1 MRLGS
6 LNSASRNQSSCKK
19 HGWPPG
25 GGGGVVP
32 APAGV
37 GPLPPPGILGG
48 GGGGGAAGG
57 MGEMLI
63 KGLLETEGCLGADAA
78 QMRSGKNVIMAWFE
92 DAEAARRWYAH
103 PTHRRMRFL
112 AGGVDPDK
120 KPLEHVP
127 DGVPVM
133 VMASLTM
140 SNDGSSIS
148 KTIPVPI
155 SQISIEMY
163 TPLPG
168 GAMINGRLSPEAFPF
183 EHMRDM
189 TAPVEET
196 P

>member
-6 LNSASRNQSSCKK
+6 LKSASRNRPSCKK
-19 HGWPPG
+19 HGWITAAACGFIIAAGSAWALAQPQREG
-25 GGGGVVP
+25 GGGG
-32 APAGV
+32 
-37 GPLPPPGILGG
+37 
-48 GGGGGAAGG
+48 AGG

-103 PTHRRMRFL
+103 PTHRRMLFL

>member
-1 MRLGS
+1 
-6 LNSASRNQSSCKK
+6 
-19 HGWPPG
+19 
-25 GGGGVVP
+25 
-32 APAGV
+32 
-37 GPLPPPGILGG
+37 
-48 GGGGGAAGG
+48 

-103 PTHRRMRFL
+103 PTHRRMLFL
-112 AGGVDPDK
+112 AGGVAPDK
-120 KPLEHVP
+120 KPLAHVP